1 VYPRTGL
8 NTQGKIIGCLSRET
22 GYAFCSVVRRH
33 MNMSTTSSQL
43 PVISSGSSKRSSSST
58 VNYPE
63 MNAPC
68 LYVTS
73 SHNRTRCVKFDSLTI
88 LPQKIPDENGR
99 AVC

>member
-1 VYPRTGL
+1 MYPRTDL

-22 GYAFCSVVRRH
+22 GYALCSVVRRH

-58 VNYPE
+58 VNYP
-63 MNAPC
+63 C

-73 SHNRTRCVKFDSLTI
+73 SHNRTRCVKFNSLTI
-88 LPQKIPDENGR
+88 LPQKIPDESGR